1 MQLRNF
7 PRRAG
12 FARRLSLWAAG
23 VAAFLFLSVP
33 AALAANKVVTEAD
46 NGSEV
51 HLKVGETLI
60 VRLRSN
66 PSTGYMWYVTAKST
80 PLVKLVRQMEI
91 NNTGPAVRPGTGA
104 PALPR
109 LGRPVVQVFEFVA
122 VRAGQGVLQ
131 LHYVRSWEKAAPDE
145 ERFEL
150 RVAIE

>member
-1 MQLRNF
+1 MRVF
-7 PRRAG
+7 RSG
-12 FARRLSLWAAG
+12 FRMDAMRRLFLALLLTAALEAQSASAAG
-23 VAAFLFLSVP
+23 
-33 AALAANKVVTEAD
+33 KVVADAD
-46 NGSEV
+46 NGGAV

-66 PSTGYMWYVTAKST
+66 PSTGYLWYVTAKST

-91 NNTGPAVRPGTGA
+91 DNTGPAVRPETGA

-122 VRAGQGVLQ
+122 VRAGQGVLR
-131 LHYVRSWEKAAPDE
+131 LHYVRSWEKPASNE